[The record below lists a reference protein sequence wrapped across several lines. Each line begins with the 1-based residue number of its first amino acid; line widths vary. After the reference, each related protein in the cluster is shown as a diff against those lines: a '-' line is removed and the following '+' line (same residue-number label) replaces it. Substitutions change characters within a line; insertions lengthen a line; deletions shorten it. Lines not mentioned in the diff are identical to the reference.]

1 MSLETKKT
9 TRLQITETVSQI
21 KDEDNWDN
29 RTLDNLSL

>member
-9 TRLQITETVSQI
+9 TRLQITKTVSQI
-21 KDEDNWDN
+21 KDEDKWDN